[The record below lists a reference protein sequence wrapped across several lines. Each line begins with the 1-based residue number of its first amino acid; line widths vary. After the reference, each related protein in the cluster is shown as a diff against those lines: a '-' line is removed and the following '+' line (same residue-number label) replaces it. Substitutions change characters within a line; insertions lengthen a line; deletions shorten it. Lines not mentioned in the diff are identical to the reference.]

1 MKKVL
6 SILTLLILIFTGQEI
21 AFNIDNEEMIQPC
34 NLNGEE
40 KSLSYDNKLKQF
52 ELGKIPLESL
62 DITARTKPAFD
73 NYERLFKLSN
83 SNKSLLLLKLKEQA
97 SQYKIS
103 ETLSIYPYNKLPLA
117 LQMRKSMDLRF
128 AENSLFDII
137 IRHL

>member
-6 SILTLLILIFTGQEI
+6 SILTLLILIFTGQKI

-62 DITARTKPAFD
+62 DITARTKQAFD

-103 ETLSIYPYNKLPLA
+103 ETLSIIHTINYLSLRKCGNQWIYVLRKL
-117 LQMRKSMDLRF
+117 
-128 AENSLFDII
+128 II
-137 IRHL
+137 

>member
-103 ETLSIYPYNKLPLA
+103 ETLSNPYNKLPLA
-117 LQMRKSMDLRF
+117 SQMRKSMDLRF
-128 AENSLFDII
+128 AKTHYLI
-137 IRHL
+137 LL

>member
-6 SILTLLILIFTGQEI
+6 SILTLLILIFIGQ
-21 AFNIDNEEMIQPC
+21 AVTLNIDSEETVQQCNQNEK
-34 NLNGEE
+34 E
-40 KSLSYDNKLKQF
+40 KSLSYDNTLKKF

-97 SQYKIS
+97 SQYKTS
-103 ETLSIYPYNKLPLA
+103 ETLSIIYTINYLSLRKCLNQWIYVLRKL
-117 LQMRKSMDLRF
+117 
-128 AENSLFDII
+128 II
-137 IRHL
+137 

>member
-6 SILTLLILIFTGQEI
+6 SILTLLILIFMGQEVTL
-21 AFNIDNEEMIQPC
+21 NIDNEETVQQC
-34 NLNGEE
+34 NQNE
-40 KSLSYDNKLKQF
+40 KEKRLSYDNNLKKF

-83 SNKSLLLLKLKEQA
+83 SNKNLLLLKLKEQA

-103 ETLSIYPYNKLPLA
+103 ETLSIIHTINYLSLRKCGNQWIYVLRKL
-117 LQMRKSMDLRF
+117 
-128 AENSLFDII
+128 II
-137 IRHL
+137 